1 LPKITI
7 PAGYYHLSNPRF
19 QFKKS
24 QFQRLPFP
32 QLFFILPD
40 IQFNKNFLNIVNINQ
55 SLRNPSTYLTSKF
68 QIDKIL
74 FFIIAIFLAQGTFAQ
89 QSELSVEKIMQDP
102 QWMGTFPSEISW
114 SEDSKTI
121 YFNYNLQ
128 KDPSDSLYKISLNNL
143 TKIEKVPF
151 REQNNLTSKTGD
163 YNKARSQKVFAKD
176 GDLMLYNLKSN
187 TSHLLLNLDEDLDD
201 PKFLDDENLISL
213 TLNDNIFLY
222 NLKKGS
228 LDKLTDIKAGE
239 KEEKDKK
246 LSKQDGWLKQDNLSL
261 LQVVKEREDKKK
273 ASEEYQ
279 NKTKKE
285 PFTFYTGKRSVSNL
299 QLSPDAKYVTFNLI
313 TDAKNENTFVPNYV
327 DASGYTVNLPG
338 RTKVGEELSKVELAI
353 YNLKKDT
360 VFMANTKNLP
370 GITDLP
376 DYTKDYPDKTWE
388 KVIREVLPSRT
399 YFSDNGEQ
407 AILELRSRDNKDRW
421 ITLLDL
427 ETGELKSLDR
437 QRDEAWINGPGIGYS
452 FDGATLGWLPD
463 NKHIYFQSEETGYS
477 HLYILDVNSG
487 DKKALTQGEFEVFD
501 PKLSNDKKHWFL
513 TTSEVHPGERHFY
526 KMPLMG
532 GNMEKLTQMTGN
544 NEIYLSPD
552 EKQIAILYSYSNKPW
567 ELYLK
572 KTSVNSKA
580 EQLTSGQSAEFKTY
594 NWRDPEMVEFKAEDG
609 IMVPARL
616 YKPTANAK
624 NGAAV
629 IFVHGAG
636 YLQNAH
642 KWWSG
647 YFREFMFNNLLTDL
661 GYTVL
666 DIDYRGS
673 AGYGR
678 DWRTSIYRHMGGK
691 DLSDQVDGVKY
702 LVAEHGID
710 GENVGIYGGSYG
722 GFITLMALFNEADT
736 FKSGAGIRSVTDWAH
751 YNHGYTSNILNEPVN
766 DPIAYKRS
774 SPIYFAEGLE
784 GNLLILHGMVDVNVH
799 FQDVVRLSQRLIEL
813 GKENWEL
820 AVYPVEDHGF
830 VEPSSWTD
838 EYKRILKLFNETLL
852 EE

>member
-1 LPKITI
+1 
-7 PAGYYHLSNPRF
+7 
-19 QFKKS
+19 
-24 QFQRLPFP
+24 
-32 QLFFILPD
+32 
-40 IQFNKNFLNIVNINQ
+40 VNINQ
-55 SLRNPSTYLTSKF
+55 PLRKPSTYLLAKF
-68 QIDKIL
+68 QIDKIY
-74 FFIIAIFLAQGTFAQ
+74 FFIIAIFLAQAAFAQ

-102 QWMGTFPSEISW
+102 QWMGSFPSNINW

-151 REQNNLTSKTGD
+151 REQNNLTSQNGD

-176 GDLMLYNLKSN
+176 GDLMFFDLKSN
-187 TSHLLLNLDEDLDD
+187 TSRLLLNLDENLGD
-201 PKFLDDENLISL
+201 PKFLNDENLISI
-213 TLNDNIFLY
+213 TLNDNIFIY
-222 NLKKGS
+222 NLKNGS
-228 LDKLTDIKAGE
+228 LDKLTHIKAGE
-239 KEEKDKK
+239 KEEKDKE
-246 LSKQDGWLKQDNLSL
+246 LSEKDEWLKQDNLSL
-261 LQVVKEREDKKK
+261 LQIVKEREDKKK
-273 ASEEYQ
+273 ASEEYR

-285 PFTFYTGKRSVSNL
+285 AFTFYTGKRAVSNL

-313 TDAKNENTFVPNYV
+313 TRAENEGTNVPNYV
-327 DASGYTVNLPG
+327 DASGYTVNLPA
-338 RTKVGEELSKVELAI
+338 RSNVGEEPSKVELAV

-360 VFMANTKNLP
+360 VFMANTQNLP

-388 KVIREVLPSRT
+388 KEIREVNISRP
-399 YFSDNGEQ
+399 YFSDNGEK
-407 AILELRSRDNKDRW
+407 AILELRSIDNKDRW

-452 FDGATLGWLPD
+452 FAGSTLGWLPD
-463 NKHIYFQSEETGYS
+463 NKHIYFQSEETGFS
-477 HLYILDVNSG
+477 HLYILNVNSG

-501 PKLSNDKKHWFL
+501 PKLSNDNKHWFL

-526 KMPLMG
+526 KMPVMG

-552 EKQIAILYSYSNKPW
+552 QKQMAILYSYSNKPW

-580 EQLTSGQSAEFKTY
+580 AQLTSGQSGEFKAY
-594 NWRDPEMVEFKAEDG
+594 NWRDPEMVEFQAEDG

-616 YKPTANAK
+616 FKPTANAK

-647 YFREFMFNNLLTDL
+647 YFREYMFHNLLTDL

-666 DIDYRGS
+666 DVDYRGS

-678 DWRTSIYRHMGGK
+678 DWRTAIYRHMGGK
-691 DLSDQVDGVKY
+691 DLSDQVDGAKY

-710 GENVGIYGGSYG
+710 GKNIGIYGGSYG
-722 GFITLMALFNEADT
+722 GFITMMALFNEADT
-736 FKSGAGIRSVTDWAH
+736 FKSGAAIRSGSLLA
-751 YNHGYTSNILNEPVN
+751 ILNGT
-766 DPIAYKRS
+766 KTTQ
-774 SPIYFAEGLE
+774 F
-784 GNLLILHGMVDVNVH
+784 LLIAWFSGIYG
-799 FQDVVRLSQRLIEL
+799 LI
-813 GKENWEL
+813 
-820 AVYPVEDHGF
+820 
-830 VEPSSWTD
+830 
-838 EYKRILKLFNETLL
+838 
-852 EE
+852 